1 MTEANVF
8 DFDDDIQESE
18 ERVGGFSLLASNIHK
33 LRITQAYMILSKN
46 GAKGVVIDAETPEGH
61 KHSQTFY
68 ITNKS
73 GQPYYVKDGKKNM
86 LPSMV
91 TINNLAKLLGFKNFG
106 EVYNARVK
114 KAGTIFDWES
124 RKEITKEVE
133 MLTKFCGKIV
143 AAAIVHRKENKNK
156 LVGKEYKPT
165 NEAREFNEILVFL
178 DKKTNRTATEL
189 AENAD
194 AKYAADFLSKYENQ
208 VDDRFKPVEED
219 FEDMAASGVDP
230 LATDNED
237 DDDFL

>member
-1 MTEANVF
+1 MTDNVF
-8 DFDDDIQESE
+8 DFSDDINEGE
-18 ERVGGFSLLASNIHK
+18 ERVGGFSLLPSNIFK

-68 ITNKS
+68 ITNKN
-73 GQPYYVKDGKKNM
+73 GQPYYEKDGKKTM
-86 LPSMV
+86 LPSMT

-114 KAGTIFDWES
+114 KAGTVYDWES
-124 RKEITKEVE
+124 RKEITKELEKLVKLE
-133 MLTKFCGKIV
+133 GKII
-143 AAAIVHRKENKNK
+143 AAAIVHRKENKTK
-156 LVGKEYKPT
+156 LVGKDYKPT
-165 NEAREFNEILVFL
+165 NEAREFNEILAFL
-178 DKKTNRTATEL
+178 DKKTNRTATEV
-189 AENAD
+189 ADDKD

-208 VDDRFKPVEED
+208 IDDRFKPVEED
-219 FEDMAASGVDP
+219 FEDTDASGVDP